1 MDILACLT
9 GSPVFNTLLQWLVP
23 LSVFTFFLSLGL
35 IPWIVGRLSETC
47 FLRFS
52 STHPPPTRKKPK
64 TFAALFFLFFRNV
77 LGLLLFLA
85 GFAMLFLPGQGLLTM
100 LIGLLLLSFPGKEKL
115 IRSLIR
121 KPMIQ
126 QSLDWIRKKRGKKPF
141 QWPTDATCPGGQK
154 RP

>member
-1 MDILACLT
+1 MDIITFLT
-9 GSPVFNTLLQWLVP
+9 NSPLFNTLLQWLVP
-23 LSVFTFFLSLGL
+23 VSILTFLLSLGL

-52 STHPPPTRKKPK
+52 SSTPPPIQRKPK
-64 TFAALFFLFFRNV
+64 TFATLFFLFFRNV
-77 LGLLLFLA
+77 LGLFLFLA

-100 LIGLLLLSFPGKEKL
+100 LIGLLLLSFPGKQRL

-121 KPMIQ
+121 KQMIQ

-141 QWPTDATCPGGQK
+141 QWPEFNK
-154 RP
+154 

>member
-1 MDILACLT
+1 MDIMASLT

-23 LSVFTFFLSLGL
+23 VSIFTFLLSLGL

-52 STHPPPTRKKPK
+52 SIGALPIQKKAK
-64 TFAALFFLFFRNV
+64 TFADLFFLFFRNV

-85 GFAMLFLPGQGLLTM
+85 GFAMLFLPGQGLLTI
-100 LIGLLLLSFPGKEKL
+100 LIGLLLLSFPGKQKL
-115 IRSLIR
+115 IRSLIQKQMVR
-121 KPMIQ
+121 

-141 QWPTDATCPGGQK
+141 QWPELDE
-154 RP
+154 